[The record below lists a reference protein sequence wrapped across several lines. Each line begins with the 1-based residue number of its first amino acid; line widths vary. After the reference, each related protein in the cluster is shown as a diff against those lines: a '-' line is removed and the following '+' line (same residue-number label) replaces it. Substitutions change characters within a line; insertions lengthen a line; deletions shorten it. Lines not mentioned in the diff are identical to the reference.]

1 MDLRNRLLGFVRD
14 EEGQDLIEY
23 ALLVALISIVAVLAM
38 TRAGTAISGVFT
50 NIATRLEAAV

>member
-1 MDLRNRLLGFVRD
+1 MDLRNRLLSFVRD